1 MITVNKWEAFS
12 DSFEQ
17 RNTYVVGQVIIDTV
31 KSRLAELENL
41 GVVLEL
47 GCGNGTYTSS
57 LLHNAISI
65 LATDLSEKM
74 VETTKQ
80 RFQGHAN
87 VHTDVANCTQLPY
100 SDDQFDTVLMA
111 NLLHIIPCRHAA
123 LLEAKRVLKPGGRL
137 IVMSM
142 TQYSMSLFQQIGL
155 MYRYIKMYGNKPAG
169 AIKLTPKR
177 TLQYLDAAM
186 FEGIQIEVL
195 GHGVKAL
202 YAEAVKAR
210 R

>member
-1 MITVNKWEAFS
+1 MINVNKWEAFS

-17 RNTYVVGQVIIDTV
+17 RNTYVVGQAIIDTV
-31 KSRLAELENL
+31 KSKLAELDNL
-41 GVVLEL
+41 GVVLE
-47 GCGNGTYTSS
+47 
-57 LLHNAISI
+57 
-65 LATDLSEKM
+65 
-74 VETTKQ
+74 V
-80 RFQGHAN
+80 
-87 VHTDVANCTQLPY
+87 
-100 SDDQFDTVLMA
+100 
-111 NLLHIIPCRHAA
+111 AA
-123 LLEAKRVLKPGGRL
+123 LLESKRVLKPGGRL
-137 IVMSM
+137 IVMSI

-186 FEGIQIEVL
+186 FDDVQIEVL
-195 GHGVKAL
+195 GDGVKAL